1 MLHRPVII
9 YSERLKH
16 ILKQVKK

>member
-1 MLHRPVII
+1 MLHRPVIV